1 MRERNDKVEKD
12 GEKMERGEAE
22 TEKKKSCK
30 LDTKCWKGSQVC
42 FSVFSFSIKRTKHP
56 NLASVLVSASSAF

>member
-22 TEKKKSCK
+22 TER
-30 LDTKCWKGSQVC
+30 
-42 FSVFSFSIKRTKHP
+42 KR
-56 NLASVLVSASSAF
+56 AVS